1 MKSGGFQLVPRASD
15 ARSLLD
21 CAAITTPVPPSAK
34 ISGGK
39 VDGTNEK
46 VLMPWVSQ
54 RGSVILIVYYFT
66 FY

>member
-54 RGSVILIVYYFT
+54 RGCSIVYHFT
-66 FY
+66 F